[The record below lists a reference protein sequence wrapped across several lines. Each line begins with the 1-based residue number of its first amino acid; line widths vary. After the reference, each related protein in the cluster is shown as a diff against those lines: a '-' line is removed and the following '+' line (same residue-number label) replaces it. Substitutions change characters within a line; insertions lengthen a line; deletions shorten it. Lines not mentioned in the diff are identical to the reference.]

1 MINTKRYRYNN
12 KKIWKSKG
20 RFRKVI
26 CRRKDMEHV
35 HSIILIKRGDKYLNY
50 FDERWGM
57 YLFPNI
63 KGNDIEEIK
72 NKYNTNNVKYLFD
85 KVHEKY
91 SIPNKEKRTYHHY
104 FYEVDKD
111 INGEY
116 FSLNALLKKEK
127 VKENNGDNIKF
138 IEKCYNNQ

>member
-1 MINTKRYRYNN
+1 
-12 KKIWKSKG
+12 
-20 RFRKVI
+20 
-26 CRRKDMEHV
+26 MEHV

-91 SIPNKEKRTYHHY
+91 SIPNKETLVR
-104 FYEVDKD
+104 
-111 INGEY
+111 
-116 FSLNALLKKEK
+116 
-127 VKENNGDNIKF
+127 NNI
-138 IEKCYNNQ
+138 IIIT

>member
-1 MINTKRYRYNN
+1 
-12 KKIWKSKG
+12 
-20 RFRKVI
+20 
-26 CRRKDMEHV
+26 MEHV

-91 SIPNKEKRTYHHY
+91 SIPNKETRTYHHY
-104 FYEVDKD
+104 FYEVDKEID
-111 INGEY
+111 GEY
-116 FSLNALLKKEK
+116 FSLNELLQMETL
-127 VKENNGDNIKF
+127 
-138 IEKCYNNQ
+138 

>member
-1 MINTKRYRYNN
+1 
-12 KKIWKSKG
+12 
-20 RFRKVI
+20 
-26 CRRKDMEHV
+26 MEHV

-63 KGNDIEEIK
+63 KGNNIEEIK

-91 SIPNKEKRTYHHY
+91 SIKKKKKRTYHHY

-116 FSLNALLKKEK
+116 FSLNELLQKEK
-127 VKENNGDNIKF
+127 VKENNGDIIKF
-138 IEKCYNNQ
+138 IEEFYNNK

>member
-1 MINTKRYRYNN
+1 
-12 KKIWKSKG
+12 
-20 RFRKVI
+20 
-26 CRRKDMEHV
+26 MEHV
-35 HSIILIKRGDKYLNY
+35 HSIILIKKGDKYLNY

-72 NKYNTNNVKYLFD
+72 DKYNTNNVKYLFD

-116 FSLNALLKKEK
+116 FSLNALLQKEK
-127 VKENNGDNIKF
+127 VKENNGDIIKF
-138 IEKCYNNQ
+138 IEEFYNNLKDIQWKNMVEH

>member
-1 MINTKRYRYNN
+1 
-12 KKIWKSKG
+12 
-20 RFRKVI
+20 
-26 CRRKDMEHV
+26 MEHV
-35 HSIILIKRGDKYLNY
+35 HSIILIKKGDKYLNY

-72 NKYNTNNVKYLFD
+72 DKYNTNNVKYLFD

-116 FSLNALLKKEK
+116 FSLNALLQKEK
-127 VKENNGDNIKF
+127 VKENNVFIANIILFLSKLYLF
-138 IEKCYNNQ
+138 TRSPTELQSL

>member
-1 MINTKRYRYNN
+1 
-12 KKIWKSKG
+12 
-20 RFRKVI
+20 
-26 CRRKDMEHV
+26 MEHV
-35 HSIILIKRGDKYLNY
+35 HSIILIKRGYKYLNY

-91 SIPNKEKRTYHHY
+91 SIPNKEVKTYHHY

-116 FSLNALLKKEK
+116 FSLNALLQKEK
-127 VKENNGDNIKF
+127 VKENNGDIIKF
-138 IEKCYNNQ
+138 IEEFYNNLKDIHWINMLEK

>member
-1 MINTKRYRYNN
+1 
-12 KKIWKSKG
+12 
-20 RFRKVI
+20 
-26 CRRKDMEHV
+26 MEHV

-104 FYEVDKD
+104 FYEVDKEID
-111 INGEY
+111 GEY
-116 FSLNALLKKEK
+116 FSLNELLQKEK
-127 VKENNGDNIKF
+127 VKENNGDIIKF
-138 IEKCYNNQ
+138 IEEFYNNK